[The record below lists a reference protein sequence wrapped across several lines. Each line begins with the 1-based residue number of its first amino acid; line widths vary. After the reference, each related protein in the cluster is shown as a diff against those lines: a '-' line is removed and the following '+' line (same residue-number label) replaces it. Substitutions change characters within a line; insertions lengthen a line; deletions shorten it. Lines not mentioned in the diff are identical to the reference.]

1 MPRRSQHVLGG
12 VWQAVQRAVQRATR
26 LSSCRLGLKESIQHC
41 VESSGQFA
49 RTRPPALPCGRIER
63 GPAGNAEHASLRKQG
78 DSAYW
83 CAHPKQGR
91 ALMTPFAG
99 TYSSGNALNNQEFAH
114 IVMGSRSRRS
124 GAHRGSRPAA
134 GGFDAAHRRHDG
146 IECDGRR
153 AQGVRRAQ
161 NCDPYSALA
170 ARR

>member
-1 MPRRSQHVLGG
+1 MSLAAYGRPFSGPLGSPLAG
-12 VWQAVQRAVQRATR
+12 SVSTNAFSIALRALASSRA
-26 LSSCRLGLKESIQHC
+26 
-41 VESSGQFA
+41 
-49 RTRPPALPCGRIER
+49 RPPALPCGRLER
-63 GPAGNAEHASLRKQG
+63 GPAGNVEHASLRKRG
-78 DSAYW
+78 DPAYW
-83 CAHPKQGR
+83 CAHPKQGG

-99 TYSSGNALNNQEFAH
+99 TYSSGNALNDQEFAH